1 MKRTALH
8 IASESGHASIVSA
21 LFAHNV
27 NYDAVDCEG
36 IHEPVQLL
44 NIIYDVYIHL
54 NFCLISK

>member
-27 NYDAVDCEG
+27 NYDAFDCEG
-36 IHEPVQLL
+36 IHDFVK
-44 NIIYDVYIHL
+44 I
-54 NFCLISK
+54 